1 MAIDRPVRI
10 AVVVSHPIQHYVHLY
25 RALARQDGLT
35 LKVFF
40 CSRIGV
46 EAYHDREMGT
56 EIKWAGNLLDGY
68 DHEFLPDGAAIK
80 DTSFRQIDNPAVT
93 AALDRFRPD
102 AVIHYG
108 YAQMTQLRAL
118 AWCRWRGVPA
128 LMIGDGENRRK
139 RPGVRGAVRG
149 IVLPGLLRQYAGFL
163 TVSDQNQ
170 AFYRA
175 HGVPAERL
183 FRSPF
188 PFDQDAYHNARAR
201 RPEHSAAIR
210 QRHGIADDAMIF
222 LTVGKLSDYKR
233 TGDAVTAIAA
243 LAKRTGLPRRPHLLI
258 CGDGAERAALTRQ
271 ISEMAAPAT
280 LAGFI
285 NIDALPGYYAASDV
299 LVHTSEIENYGH
311 ICAESAAIGL
321 PMILSD
327 QVGAIGPTS
336 VARPDVN
343 ALIYPCGDPDRL
355 TDAMARLIADT
366 QLYQRMSGAS
376 LAAHSDN
383 DLTSSIAGIRQA
395 IGFALPKRSAIRS
408 AASAAPA
415 PR

>member
-25 RALARQDGLT
+25 RALARQAGLT
-35 LKVFF
+35 IKVLF

-56 EIKWAGNLLDGY
+56 EIKWAGNLLEGY
-68 DHEFLPDGAAIK
+68 DHEFLPDGATIK
-80 DTSFRQIDNPAVT
+80 GTAFRQVNNPAVT

-102 AVIHYG
+102 AVVQYG

-118 AWCRWRGVPA
+118 AWCRWRGVPS

-139 RPGVRGAVRG
+139 HPGVKGAVRSM
-149 IVLPGLLRQYAGFL
+149 VLPGLLRQYAGFL

-170 AFYRA
+170 EFYRA

-188 PFDQDAYHNARAR
+188 PFDQDAYHDARAR
-201 RPEHSAAIR
+201 RGEHSAAIR

-222 LTVGKLSDYKR
+222 LMVGKLSDRKR
-233 TGDAVTAIAA
+233 TGDVVAAVAT
-243 LAKRTGLPRRPHLLI
+243 LAKLNGVPRAPHLLI
-258 CGDGAERAALTRQ
+258 CGEGADRAALTRQ
-271 ISEMAAPAT
+271 ISETAAPAT

-299 LVHTSEIENYGH
+299 LVHAADFENYGH

-327 QVGAIGPTS
+327 LVGAIGPTS

-343 ALIYPCGDPDRL
+343 ALIYPCGNRGRL
-355 TDAMARLIADT
+355 TDAMVRLITDT
-366 QLYQRMSGAS
+366 QLYHRMASAS
-376 LAAHSDN
+376 LVAHSEN
-383 DLTSSIAGIRQA
+383 DLTASIAGIRQA
-395 IGFALPKRSAIRS
+395 IGFALPKQSAVRRG
-408 AASAAPA
+408 ASATPA